1 MKKTCLHRGET
12 DLKTWV
18 SDEHRRAELERL
30 RAGYDGCG
38 CTDCQE
44 LYATLDLKKYGNR
57 VLSGGGIT
65 TITAGRA
72 GADLW
77 EPYNT
82 RDYWTP
88 EGVFIFGGKKDAN
101 DESLRIICLRDVVE
115 PSLYGS
121 ESSYSKQNV
130 VSKIPDKGI
139 IPTDNIQAGKTGIM
153 KQRGRPRKTGVI
165 SRVTAWR
172 REKELEVQGVLM

>member
-18 SDEHRRAELERL
+18 SDEHRQAELERL

-38 CTDCQE
+38 CVDCQV
-44 LYATLDLKKYGNR
+44 LYDTLDLKKYGNR
-57 VLSGGGIT
+57 VLCEGSIT
-65 TITAGRA
+65 AITAGRA

-77 EPYNT
+77 ETYNT

-88 EGVFIFGGKKDAN
+88 EGIFVLGGKA
-101 DESLRIICLRDVVE
+101 E
-115 PSLYGS
+115 PSLDGIEGS
-121 ESSYSKQNV
+121 CSKQDD

-139 IPTDNIQAGKTGIM
+139 IPTDSIQEGKTGIM

-172 REKELEVQGVLM
+172 REKELEVQGVLI